1 MRNIAKKFFK
11 NSIFE
16 LVSRRNQRELVSSMI
31 KNNLKGY
38 HNIHRYKTD
47 INPKMDK
54 FETYDEVISY
64 ISNLDYTN
72 LLYFYTAGLME
83 LTLFEHHL
91 LERNTE
97 IKEAT
102 RNAEMLKVVL
112 SGKSSNQ
119 KLSPNNYINIYD
131 IKSVV
136 LNVFC
141 DMISIDS
148 INEDERVKN
157 VLSGFVNNF
166 EKYFKNIMSPIDV
179 FTELIYLDSCSV
191 SEDVFNN
198 GIDRLNANISRA
210 GGILTN
216 VKISKGGVDEL
227 IKDLSNIIPDEEVRE
242 QITVLKEVND
252 LYDLGYE
259 YLPASSVDN
268 NKIESLE
275 NYLDEKAN
283 LND

>member
-1 MRNIAKKFFK
+1 
-11 NSIFE
+11 
-16 LVSRRNQRELVSSMI
+16 
-31 KNNLKGY
+31 
-38 HNIHRYKTD
+38 
-47 INPKMDK
+47 
-54 FETYDEVISY
+54 
-64 ISNLDYTN
+64 
-72 LLYFYTAGLME
+72 
-83 LTLFEHHL
+83 
-91 LERNTE
+91 
-97 IKEAT
+97 
-102 RNAEMLKVVL
+102 
-112 SGKSSNQ
+112 
-119 KLSPNNYINIYD
+119 
-131 IKSVV
+131 
-136 LNVFC
+136 
-141 DMISIDS
+141 
-148 INEDERVKN
+148 
-157 VLSGFVNNF
+157 
-166 EKYFKNIMSPIDV
+166 MSPIDV